1 MFAGQLSFLIWWLRW
16 QVVLLTHP
24 NLASVLAA
32 AKPYMLAQ
40 TWMELCLDSLCIE
53 LSFSI
58 YRQIGQSAGLHAAT
72 LPGNPGHLSDTSY
85 SDAGSTTIMGD
96 GSSRLTQ
103 GSELLVTGEGT
114 QGL

>member
-1 MFAGQLSFLIWWLRW
+1 VAGC
-16 QVVLLTHP
+16 
-24 NLASVLAA
+24 AA
-32 AKPYMLAQ
+32 DTSKPGISTSCSQALHVGSD

-58 YRQIGQSAGLHAAT
+58 YRQIGQSAGLHAAN

-103 GSELLVTGEGT
+103 GSELLVRGEGT